1 MKNGAVQL
9 TIRNVPRRLN
19 AALRQK
25 AAQAKTSIN
34 SAAIEAM
41 ERGLGLSDE
50 PVRYRD
56 LDFLAG
62 TWIEDPEF
70 DKAVAAQ
77 RKIEPQMW
85 K

>member
-25 AAQAKTSIN
+25 AAQAKTSMN

-50 PVRYRD
+50 PVRHRD

-62 TWIEDPEF
+62 TWVEDPEF

-77 RKIEPQMW
+77 RKIEPEMW